1 MLADATR
8 LTCSDNSSVHAD
20 APTFN
25 TMHLPYMV
33 HISIYLSIYLS
44 IYTLHAD
51 NTIIHADHTIIRHHH
66 APALHGT
73 HRHACRCYP
82 LASTE
87 PVSDAA
93 YRSRQQTA
101 SPCYQ
106 DSALHPSITWL
117 PPP

>member
-1 MLADATR
+1 MCSCGLGRACVRGDACIYVY
-8 LTCSDNSSVHAD
+8 LYICICIYV
-20 APTFN
+20 
-25 TMHLPYMV
+25 
-33 HISIYLSIYLS
+33 SIYLSIYLS
-44 IYTLHAD
+44 IYTMHAD

-73 HRHACRCYP
+73 PRHACRCYP